1 VRCRTPASFRL
12 RCSTASNSEEYEV
25 ESSADSKTLEP
36 LRPGS
41 TAVVPEPPSP
51 LRSTSFPD
59 RRGGFRSRSSPHTL
73 ELSAPGRTMM
83 RRAGVTGCF
92 TDPETSGSTRDPQL
106 PWGSCCIRKTFWRLP
121 VCYSNRHR
129 HAHRSRKFSGVR
141 DPVQTP
147 GTVTRAARPS
157 RVTGLSKSRLF
168 GQQSRRFR
176 PACPTGK
183 KAYRRPGHQSTAR
196 FHRQTFST
204 AGVENMSDRV
214 ETRSNVL
221 SATRRPSSKSAAPP
235 QSPAIG
241 ARRTRC
247 LETASERAAGK
258 KIRKSVCPQRFA
270 IAAGSARRSR
280 HGDPWIGLTGGQHPY
295 KMPPQRLAP
304 LHLVVSAALAGR
316 GL

>member
-1 VRCRTPASFRL
+1 LISLRPRGHARSAAAPGVLAREALSGGQAVVRCRTPASFRL

-83 RRAGVTGCF
+83 RRAGVTGCL

-176 PACPTGK
+176 V
-183 KAYRRPGHQSTAR
+183 RRIR
-196 FHRQTFST
+196 I
-204 AGVENMSDRV
+204 
-214 ETRSNVL
+214 
-221 SATRRPSSKSAAPP
+221 
-235 QSPAIG
+235 AILNL
-241 ARRTRC
+241 RHC
-247 LETASERAAGK
+247 LITYF
-258 KIRKSVCPQRFA
+258 V
-270 IAAGSARRSR
+270 
-280 HGDPWIGLTGGQHPY
+280 WI
-295 KMPPQRLAP
+295 
-304 LHLVVSAALAGR
+304 V
-316 GL
+316 